1 MKLIKNGKILR
12 NGILKDTEILIDG
25 KRIKTISSKIN
36 SSSPNIEVIDAKGNL
51 IAPGFVDVHVHL
63 REPGGEHKETIE
75 TGTKAAARGGFTTV
89 CPMPNTRPVPD
100 SVEHVLSLIHI

>member
-36 SSSPNIEVIDAKGNL
+36 SSSL
-51 IAPGFVDVHVHL
+51 IL
-63 REPGGEHKETIE
+63 KLSMLKEI
-75 TGTKAAARGGFTTV
+75 
-89 CPMPNTRPVPD
+89 
-100 SVEHVLSLIHI
+100 